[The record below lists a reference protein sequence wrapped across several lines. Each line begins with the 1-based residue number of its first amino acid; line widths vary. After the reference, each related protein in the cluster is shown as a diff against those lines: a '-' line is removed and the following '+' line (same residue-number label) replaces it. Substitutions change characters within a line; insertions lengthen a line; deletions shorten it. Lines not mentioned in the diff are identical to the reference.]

1 MAVVISLVY
10 MFLLRCLV
18 GCIVWFSCIGIIL
31 AFVALGVFFLYNG
44 GVFSGT
50 AATYIGYLG
59 LPTVSGSDYYATYGY
74 VSFGIAGVLLIVLLC
89 CCNRLRLA
97 VAVCKVAGKFVIRVC
112 QSVLVPIFLMIVLVG
127 MWACCLLC
135 MIYLLSVTSF
145 TISNSTDVLTS
156 VASYT
161 DSSLYELY
169 YFIFAT
175 LWANAIISAASIF
188 VIASACCMWYY
199 NHGADE
205 SLDSPIFRSFKM
217 MFRYHFGSLAFG
229 SFILALVQ
237 FMQLIVEIFK
247 KQAESSGAD
256 QSPCFEYVINCLRCC
271 LACVERIVQFIN
283 KTAYIQIA
291 LRGKNFCMAAKDGFE
306 TVWSNGMRYLIVAGV
321 GDIMMF
327 IGKLMIAAGSTALF
341 YCLITFVTTIKENI
355 VEPIYLLVVIML
367 IAIDR
372 FHHLLLHRFT
382 VHERVQYRHG
392 HHPGL
397 FHRGRDESGG
407 IRRKEGTIWS

>member
-1 MAVVISLVY
+1 
-10 MFLLRCLV
+10 
-18 GCIVWFSCIGIIL
+18 
-31 AFVALGVFFLYNG
+31 
-44 GVFSGT
+44 
-50 AATYIGYLG
+50 
-59 LPTVSGSDYYATYGY
+59 
-74 VSFGIAGVLLIVLLC
+74 
-89 CCNRLRLA
+89 
-97 VAVCKVAGKFVIRVC
+97 
-112 QSVLVPIFLMIVLVG
+112 
-127 MWACCLLC
+127 
-135 MIYLLSVTSF
+135 
-145 TISNSTDVLTS
+145 
-156 VASYT
+156 
-161 DSSLYELY
+161 
-169 YFIFAT
+169 
-175 LWANAIISAASIF
+175 
-188 VIASACCMWYY
+188 
-199 NHGADE
+199 
-205 SLDSPIFRSFKM
+205 
-217 MFRYHFGSLAFG
+217 
-229 SFILALVQ
+229 
-237 FMQLIVEIFK
+237 MQLIVEIFK

-407 IRRKEGTIWS
+407 SRRKEGTIWS